1 MAMPEFKCSRIF
13 LLGGI
18 IINTSPE
25 LNDMVD
31 VRDFKIIE
39 VNKTIENT
47 PFTSILDTEAFK
59 NL

>member
-1 MAMPEFKCSRIF
+1 MAMPEFNCSRIF

-39 VNKTIENT
+39 VNKTIKNT